1 VLGIRLLAFDYAV
14 VGKHFTCSARLCL
27 RSMGAQVG
35 RVKGFYI
42 RVKVGAVGI
51 IAIRP
56 LRTFHH
62 HDSTRVDLTWIG
74 HCRPNWR
81 NMSTRLRIA
90 RVFGTPKR
98 NSVLIVVTR
107 HSQSHVKLLCNKS
120 LLYKPP
126 SHWASRKVPSL
137 TMTSRSCSSN
147 IER

>member
-1 VLGIRLLAFDYAV
+1 VLEIRLLAFDYAV
-14 VGKHFTCSARLCL
+14 VGRHFTCSALVERRKDTMRWLCL

-98 NSVLIVVTR
+98 HSVLIVVTR

-120 LLYKPP
+120 LLYQPP
-126 SHWASRKVPSL
+126 SHRASRKVP
-137 TMTSRSCSSN
+137 
-147 IER
+147 